1 MIDYIRG
8 LLQQYKQKGILVDTN
23 ILLLLF
29 VGTVNPN
36 RIEQF
41 KRTQQF
47 NKEDYQL
54 LSAILKD
61 FSKIVVT
68 PNILTEVNSFINLLS
83 DPERSECLNALTQAV
98 NRLDESYIKSKVAT
112 QVEKFAT
119 FGLTDC
125 GIIHLARRD
134 SYLVFTDDARLA
146 AYLQKIGIDAINF
159 NNIRGYGWK

>member
-36 RIEQF
+36 RIEKF

-68 PNILTEVNSFINLLS
+68 PNILTEVNSFINQLS

-98 NRLDESYIKSKVAT
+98 NQLDESYIKSKVAT
-112 QVEKFAT
+112 QVENFTK

-125 GIIHLARRD
+125 GIIHLARD
-134 SYLVFTDDARLA
+134 SYLVLTDDLKLA
-146 AYLQKIGIDAINF
+146 NYLQKIGIDAINF